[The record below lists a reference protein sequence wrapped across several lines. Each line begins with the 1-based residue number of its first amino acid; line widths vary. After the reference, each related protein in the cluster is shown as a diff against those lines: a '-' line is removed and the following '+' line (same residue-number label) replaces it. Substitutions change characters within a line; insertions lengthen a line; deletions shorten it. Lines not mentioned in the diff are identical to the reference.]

1 MSLIWL
7 HNTIRV
13 RDIWVAE
20 RSKIETYT
28 NYNKGSLA
36 FKKHSINL
44 IIIKIMSKKSKKS
57 LKKVHAKIDNTPV
70 KAEAAKKEESNAAN
84 KTIEN
89 IKKRCA
95 ADAEKAKKHAELK
108 ATKKKAKAEKE
119 EAKYAA
125 SKARI
130 EARKA
135 RKKSIMDKLI
145 DSKKEKASEPVKITL
160 EERLKKQ
167 EEHRNVAQARH
178 IASITRRC
186 KRMHLNDADTKKVID
201 IAKKQWDNAT
211 VYNITV
217 VCDSVL
223 KKKKELEKLV
233 KDCGIKSACITNSTA
248 FLKDVPASAV
258 VKLRELVENATFY
271 QYRSNSKSPF
281 DEAGI
286 DTSTDNHNKHKNG
299 GDPHTIECS
308 KNVSVNFYNLRKA
321 KKKAKETREKN
332 TYNFRHCSKAEGRKL
347 RRGLKVKAKAV
358 NKKPTQVKEVKSKSN
373 KQAA

>member
-1 MSLIWL
+1 
-7 HNTIRV
+7 
-13 RDIWVAE
+13 
-20 RSKIETYT
+20 
-28 NYNKGSLA
+28 
-36 FKKHSINL
+36 
-44 IIIKIMSKKSKKS
+44 MSKKNNKKN
-57 LKKVHAKIDNTPV
+57 LKKVQAKIGTTPV
-70 KAEAAKKEESNAAN
+70 KAEAAKKEESKAAIKNAE
-84 KTIEN
+84 I
-89 IKKRCA
+89 A
-95 ADAEKAKKHAELK
+95 AAKDDVKAKK
-108 ATKKKAKAEKE
+108 KAEKKAHE

-160 EERLKKQ
+160 EDRLKKQ
-167 EEHRNVAQARH
+167 EERRNVAMARH

-217 VCDSVL
+217 VCDSIL

-248 FLKDVPASAV
+248 FFKDVPASV
-258 VKLRELVENATFY
+258 VAKLRDLVGNATFY
-271 QYRSNSKSPF
+271 QYRSDDKSPF
-281 DEAGI
+281 EEAGI
-286 DTSTDNHNKHKNG
+286 DMSGNHNKHKKG

-308 KNVSVNFYNLRKA
+308 KNASVNFYNLRKA
-321 KKKAKETREKN
+321 KKKAKETLEKN
-332 TYNFRHCSKAEGRKL
+332 TYNFRHGSKAEGRKL
-347 RRGLKVKAKAV
+347 RRELKVKAKAV
-358 NKKPTQVKEVKSKSN
+358 NKKPTQVKEVKQKSV

>member
-1 MSLIWL
+1 
-7 HNTIRV
+7 
-13 RDIWVAE
+13 
-20 RSKIETYT
+20 
-28 NYNKGSLA
+28 
-36 FKKHSINL
+36 
-44 IIIKIMSKKSKKS
+44 MSKKNNKKN
-57 LKKVHAKIDNTPV
+57 LKKVQAKIGTTPV
-70 KAEAAKKEESNAAN
+70 KAEAAKKEESKAAIKNAE
-84 KTIEN
+84 I
-89 IKKRCA
+89 A
-95 ADAEKAKKHAELK
+95 AAKDDAKV
-108 ATKKKAKAEKE
+108 KKKAEKKAHE

-160 EERLKKQ
+160 EDRLKKQ
-167 EEHRNVAQARH
+167 EEHRNVAMARH

-217 VCDSVL
+217 VCDSIL

-248 FLKDVPASAV
+248 FFKNVPASV
-258 VKLRELVENATFY
+258 VAKLRDLVGNATFY
-271 QYRSNSKSPF
+271 QYRSDDKSPF
-281 DEAGI
+281 EEAGI
-286 DTSTDNHNKHKNG
+286 DMSGNHNKHKKG

-308 KNVSVNFYNLRKA
+308 KNASVNFYNLRKA
-321 KKKAKETREKN
+321 KKKAKETLEKN
-332 TYNFRHCSKAEGRKL
+332 TYNFRHGSKAEGRKL
-347 RRGLKVKAKAV
+347 RRELKVKAKAV
-358 NKKPTQVKEVKSKSN
+358 NKKPTQIKEIKQKTA

>member
-1 MSLIWL
+1 
-7 HNTIRV
+7 
-13 RDIWVAE
+13 
-20 RSKIETYT
+20 
-28 NYNKGSLA
+28 
-36 FKKHSINL
+36 
-44 IIIKIMSKKSKKS
+44 MSKKNNKKN
-57 LKKVHAKIDNTPV
+57 LKKVQAKIGTTPV
-70 KAEAAKKEESNAAN
+70 KAEAAKKEESKAAVKN
-84 KTIEN
+84 TEI
-89 IKKRCA
+89 A
-95 ADAEKAKKHAELK
+95 AAKDDAKAKK
-108 ATKKKAKAEKE
+108 KAEKKARE

-160 EERLKKQ
+160 EDRLKKQ
-167 EEHRNVAQARH
+167 EERRNVAMARH
-178 IASITRRC
+178 IASVTRRC

-201 IAKKQWDNAT
+201 ITKKQWDNAT

-248 FLKDVPASAV
+248 FFKDVPASV
-258 VKLRELVENATFY
+258 VAKLRDLVGNATFY
-271 QYRSNSKSPF
+271 QYCSDSKSPF
-281 DEAGI
+281 EEAGI
-286 DTSTDNHNKHKNG
+286 DMSGNHNKHKKG

-308 KNVSVNFYNLRKA
+308 KNASVNFYNLRKA
-321 KKKAKETREKN
+321 KKKAKETLEKN
-332 TYNFRHCSKAEGRKL
+332 TYNFRHGSKAEGRKL

-358 NKKPTQVKEVKSKSN
+358 NKKPTQVKEIKQKSV

>member
-1 MSLIWL
+1 
-7 HNTIRV
+7 
-13 RDIWVAE
+13 
-20 RSKIETYT
+20 
-28 NYNKGSLA
+28 
-36 FKKHSINL
+36 
-44 IIIKIMSKKSKKS
+44 MSKKNNKKN
-57 LKKVHAKIDNTPV
+57 LKKVQAKIGTTPV
-70 KAEAAKKEESNAAN
+70 KAEAAKKEESKAAIKNAE
-84 KTIEN
+84 I
-89 IKKRCA
+89 A
-95 ADAEKAKKHAELK
+95 AAKDDAKAKK
-108 ATKKKAKAEKE
+108 KAEKKAHE

-145 DSKKEKASEPVKITL
+145 DSKKEKSSEPVKITL
-160 EERLKKQ
+160 EDRLKKQ
-167 EEHRNVAQARH
+167 EERRNVAMARH

-217 VCDSVL
+217 VCDSIL

-248 FLKDVPASAV
+248 FFKNVPASV
-258 VKLRELVENATFY
+258 VAKLRDLVGNATFY
-271 QYRSNSKSPF
+271 QYRSDDKSPF
-281 DEAGI
+281 EEAGI
-286 DTSTDNHNKHKNG
+286 DMSGNHNKHKKG

-308 KNVSVNFYNLRKA
+308 KNASVNFYNLRKA
-321 KKKAKETREKN
+321 KKKVKEMLEKN
-332 TYNFRHCSKAEGRKL
+332 TYNFRHGSKAEGRKL

-358 NKKPTQVKEVKSKSN
+358 NKKPTQVKEVKQKSV

>member
-1 MSLIWL
+1 
-7 HNTIRV
+7 
-13 RDIWVAE
+13 
-20 RSKIETYT
+20 
-28 NYNKGSLA
+28 
-36 FKKHSINL
+36 
-44 IIIKIMSKKSKKS
+44 MSKKNNKKN
-57 LKKVHAKIDNTPV
+57 LKKVQAKIGTTPV
-70 KAEAAKKEESNAAN
+70 KAEAAKKEESKAAIKNAE
-84 KTIEN
+84 I
-89 IKKRCA
+89 A
-95 ADAEKAKKHAELK
+95 AAKDDVKAKK
-108 ATKKKAKAEKE
+108 KAEKKAHE

-160 EERLKKQ
+160 EDRLKKQ
-167 EEHRNVAQARH
+167 EERRNVAMARH

-217 VCDSVL
+217 VCDSIL

-248 FLKDVPASAV
+248 FFKNVPASV
-258 VKLRELVENATFY
+258 VAKLRDLVGNATFY
-271 QYRSNSKSPF
+271 QYRSDDRSPF
-281 DEAGI
+281 EEAGI
-286 DTSTDNHNKHKNG
+286 DMSGNHNKHKKG

-308 KNVSVNFYNLRKA
+308 KNASVNFYNLRKA
-321 KKKAKETREKN
+321 KKKAKEKLEKN
-332 TYNFRHCSKAEGRKL
+332 TYNFRHGSKAEGRKL
-347 RRGLKVKAKAV
+347 RRELKVKAKAV
-358 NKKPTQVKEVKSKSN
+358 NKKPTQVKEVKQKSV

>member
-1 MSLIWL
+1 
-7 HNTIRV
+7 
-13 RDIWVAE
+13 
-20 RSKIETYT
+20 
-28 NYNKGSLA
+28 
-36 FKKHSINL
+36 
-44 IIIKIMSKKSKKS
+44 MSKKNNKKN
-57 LKKVHAKIDNTPV
+57 LKKVQAKIGTTPV
-70 KAEAAKKEESNAAN
+70 KAEAAKKEESKAAVKN
-84 KTIEN
+84 TEI
-89 IKKRCA
+89 A
-95 ADAEKAKKHAELK
+95 AAKDDAKAKK
-108 ATKKKAKAEKE
+108 KAEKKAHE

-130 EARKA
+130 EARNA

-160 EERLKKQ
+160 EDRLKKQ
-167 EEHRNVAQARH
+167 EERRNVAMARH
-178 IASITRRC
+178 IASVTRRC

-248 FLKDVPASAV
+248 FFKNVPASV
-258 VKLRELVENATFY
+258 VAKLRDIVGNATFY
-271 QYRSNSKSPF
+271 QYRSDDKSPF
-281 DEAGI
+281 EEAGI
-286 DTSTDNHNKHKNG
+286 DMSGNHNKHKKG

-308 KNVSVNFYNLRKA
+308 KNASVNFYNLRKA
-321 KKKAKETREKN
+321 KKKAKEDLEKN
-332 TYNFRHCSKAEGRKL
+332 TYNFRHGSKAEGRKL

-358 NKKPTQVKEVKSKSN
+358 NKKPTQVKEIKQKSV

>member
-1 MSLIWL
+1 
-7 HNTIRV
+7 
-13 RDIWVAE
+13 
-20 RSKIETYT
+20 
-28 NYNKGSLA
+28 
-36 FKKHSINL
+36 
-44 IIIKIMSKKSKKS
+44 MSKKNNKKN
-57 LKKVHAKIDNTPV
+57 LKKVQAKIGTTPV
-70 KAEAAKKEESNAAN
+70 KAEAAKKEESKAAVKN
-84 KTIEN
+84 TEI
-89 IKKRCA
+89 A
-95 ADAEKAKKHAELK
+95 AAKDDAKAKK
-108 ATKKKAKAEKE
+108 KAEKKAHE

-125 SKARI
+125 SKARV

-160 EERLKKQ
+160 EDRLKKQ
-167 EEHRNVAQARH
+167 EERRNVAMARH
-178 IASITRRC
+178 IASVTRRC

-248 FLKDVPASAV
+248 FFKDVPASV
-258 VKLRELVENATFY
+258 VAKLRDLVGNATFY
-271 QYRSNSKSPF
+271 QYRSDDKSPF
-281 DEAGI
+281 EEAGI
-286 DTSTDNHNKHKNG
+286 DMSGNHNKHKKG
-299 GDPHTIECS
+299 GDPHTIEYS
-308 KNVSVNFYNLRKA
+308 KNASVNFYNLRRA
-321 KKKAKETREKN
+321 KKKAKETLEKN
-332 TYNFRHCSKAEGRKL
+332 TYNFRHGSKAEGRKL

-358 NKKPTQVKEVKSKSN
+358 NKKPTQVKEIKQKSV

>member
-1 MSLIWL
+1 
-7 HNTIRV
+7 
-13 RDIWVAE
+13 
-20 RSKIETYT
+20 
-28 NYNKGSLA
+28 
-36 FKKHSINL
+36 
-44 IIIKIMSKKSKKS
+44 MSKKNNKKN
-57 LKKVHAKIDNTPV
+57 LKKVQAKIGTTPV
-70 KAEAAKKEESNAAN
+70 KAEAAKKEESKAAVKN
-84 KTIEN
+84 TEI
-89 IKKRCA
+89 A
-95 ADAEKAKKHAELK
+95 AAKDDAKAKK
-108 ATKKKAKAEKE
+108 KAEKKAHE

-125 SKARI
+125 SKARV

-145 DSKKEKASEPVKITL
+145 DSKKEKASEPIKITL
-160 EERLKKQ
+160 EDRLKKQ
-167 EEHRNVAQARH
+167 EERRNVAMARH
-178 IASITRRC
+178 IASVTSRC

-248 FLKDVPASAV
+248 FFKDVPASV
-258 VKLRELVENATFY
+258 VAKLRDLVGNATFY
-271 QYRSNSKSPF
+271 QYRSDDKSPF
-281 DEAGI
+281 EEAGI
-286 DTSTDNHNKHKNG
+286 DMSGNHNKHKKG

-308 KNVSVNFYNLRKA
+308 KNASVNFYNLRRA
-321 KKKAKETREKN
+321 KKKAKETLEKN
-332 TYNFRHCSKAEGRKL
+332 TYNFRHGSKAEGRKL

-358 NKKPTQVKEVKSKSN
+358 NKKPTQVKEIKQKSV

>member
-1 MSLIWL
+1 
-7 HNTIRV
+7 
-13 RDIWVAE
+13 
-20 RSKIETYT
+20 
-28 NYNKGSLA
+28 
-36 FKKHSINL
+36 
-44 IIIKIMSKKSKKS
+44 MSKKNNKKN
-57 LKKVHAKIDNTPV
+57 LKKVQAKIGTTPV
-70 KAEAAKKEESNAAN
+70 KAEAAKKEESKAAVKN
-84 KTIEN
+84 TEI
-89 IKKRCA
+89 A
-95 ADAEKAKKHAELK
+95 AAKDDAKAKK
-108 ATKKKAKAEKE
+108 KAEKKAHE

-160 EERLKKQ
+160 EDRLKKQ
-167 EEHRNVAQARH
+167 EERRNVAMARH
-178 IASITRRC
+178 IASVARRC
-186 KRMHLNDADTKKVID
+186 KRMYLNDADTKKVID

-248 FLKDVPASAV
+248 FFKDVPASV
-258 VKLRELVENATFY
+258 VAKLRDLVGSATFY
-271 QYRSNSKSPF
+271 QYRSDDKSPF
-281 DEAGI
+281 EEASI
-286 DTSTDNHNKHKNG
+286 DMSGNHNKHKKG

-308 KNVSVNFYNLRKA
+308 KNASVNFYNLRRA
-321 KKKAKETREKN
+321 KKKAKETLEKN
-332 TYNFRHCSKAEGRKL
+332 TYNFRHGSKAEGRKL

-358 NKKPTQVKEVKSKSN
+358 NKKPTQVKEIKQKSV

>member
-1 MSLIWL
+1 
-7 HNTIRV
+7 
-13 RDIWVAE
+13 
-20 RSKIETYT
+20 
-28 NYNKGSLA
+28 
-36 FKKHSINL
+36 
-44 IIIKIMSKKSKKS
+44 MSKKKNNKKN
-57 LKKVHAKIDNTPV
+57 LKKVQAKIGTTPV
-70 KAEAAKKEESNAAN
+70 KAEAAKKEESKAAVKN
-84 KTIEN
+84 TEI
-89 IKKRCA
+89 A
-95 ADAEKAKKHAELK
+95 AAKDDAKAKK
-108 ATKKKAKAEKE
+108 KAEKKAHE

-160 EERLKKQ
+160 EDRLKKQ
-167 EEHRNVAQARH
+167 EERRNVSMVRH
-178 IASITRRC
+178 IASVTRRC

-217 VCDSVL
+217 VCDPGL

-248 FLKDVPASAV
+248 FFKDVPASV
-258 VKLRELVENATFY
+258 VAKLRDLVGNATFY
-271 QYRSNSKSPF
+271 QYCSDSKSPF
-281 DEAGI
+281 EEAGI
-286 DTSTDNHNKHKNG
+286 DMSGNHNKHKKG

-308 KNVSVNFYNLRKA
+308 KNASVNFYNLRRA
-321 KKKAKETREKN
+321 KKKAKEALEKN
-332 TYNFRHCSKAEGRKL
+332 TYNFRHGSKAEGRKL
-347 RRGLKVKAKAV
+347 RRGLKVEAKAV
-358 NKKPTQVKEVKSKSN
+358 NKKPTQVKEIRQKSA

>member
-1 MSLIWL
+1 
-7 HNTIRV
+7 
-13 RDIWVAE
+13 
-20 RSKIETYT
+20 
-28 NYNKGSLA
+28 
-36 FKKHSINL
+36 
-44 IIIKIMSKKSKKS
+44 MSKKNNKKN
-57 LKKVHAKIDNTPV
+57 LKKVQAKIGTTPV
-70 KAEAAKKEESNAAN
+70 KAEAAKKEESKAAIKNAE
-84 KTIEN
+84 I
-89 IKKRCA
+89 A
-95 ADAEKAKKHAELK
+95 AAKDDAKAKK
-108 ATKKKAKAEKE
+108 KAEKKAHE
-119 EAKYAA
+119 EAKYAT

-160 EERLKKQ
+160 EDRLKKQ
-167 EEHRNVAQARH
+167 EERRNVAMARH

-217 VCDSVL
+217 VCDSIL

-248 FLKDVPASAV
+248 FFKNVPASV
-258 VKLRELVENATFY
+258 VAKLRDLVGNATFY
-271 QYRSNSKSPF
+271 QYRSDDKSPF
-281 DEAGI
+281 EEAGI
-286 DTSTDNHNKHKNG
+286 DMSGNHNKHKKG

-308 KNVSVNFYNLRKA
+308 KNASVNFYNLRKA
-321 KKKAKETREKN
+321 KKKAKETLEKN
-332 TYNFRHCSKAEGRKL
+332 TYNFRHGSKAEGRKL

-358 NKKPTQVKEVKSKSN
+358 NKKPTQVKEIKQKTA

>member
-1 MSLIWL
+1 
-7 HNTIRV
+7 
-13 RDIWVAE
+13 
-20 RSKIETYT
+20 
-28 NYNKGSLA
+28 
-36 FKKHSINL
+36 
-44 IIIKIMSKKSKKS
+44 MSKKNNKKN
-57 LKKVHAKIDNTPV
+57 LKKVQDKIGTTPV
-70 KAEAAKKEESNAAN
+70 KAEAAKKEESKAAIKNAE
-84 KTIEN
+84 I
-89 IKKRCA
+89 A
-95 ADAEKAKKHAELK
+95 AAKDDAKAKK
-108 ATKKKAKAEKE
+108 KAEKKAHE

-145 DSKKEKASEPVKITL
+145 DSKKEKTSEPVKITL
-160 EERLKKQ
+160 EDRLKKQ
-167 EEHRNVAQARH
+167 EERRNVAMARH

-217 VCDSVL
+217 VCDSIL

-248 FLKDVPASAV
+248 FFKNVPASV
-258 VKLRELVENATFY
+258 VAKLRDLVGNATFY
-271 QYRSNSKSPF
+271 QYRSDDKSPF
-281 DEAGI
+281 EEAGI
-286 DTSTDNHNKHKNG
+286 DMSGNHNKHKKG

-308 KNVSVNFYNLRKA
+308 KNASVNFYNLRKA
-321 KKKAKETREKN
+321 KKKAKETLEKN
-332 TYNFRHCSKAEGRKL
+332 TYNFRHGSKAEGRKL
-347 RRGLKVKAKAV
+347 RRELKVKAKAV
-358 NKKPTQVKEVKSKSN
+358 NKKPTQVKEVKQKSV

>member
-1 MSLIWL
+1 
-7 HNTIRV
+7 
-13 RDIWVAE
+13 
-20 RSKIETYT
+20 
-28 NYNKGSLA
+28 
-36 FKKHSINL
+36 
-44 IIIKIMSKKSKKS
+44 MSKKNNKKN
-57 LKKVHAKIDNTPV
+57 LKKVQAKIGTTPV
-70 KAEAAKKEESNAAN
+70 KAEAAKKEESKAAIKNAE
-84 KTIEN
+84 I
-89 IKKRCA
+89 A
-95 ADAEKAKKHAELK
+95 AAKDDAKAKK
-108 ATKKKAKAEKE
+108 KAEKKAHE

-160 EERLKKQ
+160 EDRLKKQ
-167 EEHRNVAQARH
+167 EERRNVAMARH

-217 VCDSVL
+217 VCDSIL

-248 FLKDVPASAV
+248 FFKNVPASMVA
-258 VKLRELVENATFY
+258 KLRDLVGNATFY
-271 QYRSNSKSPF
+271 QYRSDDKSPF
-281 DEAGI
+281 EEAGI
-286 DTSTDNHNKHKNG
+286 DMSGNHNKHKKG

-308 KNVSVNFYNLRKA
+308 KNASVNFYNLRKA
-321 KKKAKETREKN
+321 KKKAKETLEKN
-332 TYNFRHCSKAEGRKL
+332 TYNFRHGSKAEGRKL
-347 RRGLKVKAKAV
+347 RRELKVKAKAV
-358 NKKPTQVKEVKSKSN
+358 NKKPTQVKEVKQKSV

>member
-1 MSLIWL
+1 
-7 HNTIRV
+7 
-13 RDIWVAE
+13 
-20 RSKIETYT
+20 
-28 NYNKGSLA
+28 
-36 FKKHSINL
+36 
-44 IIIKIMSKKSKKS
+44 MSKKNNKKN
-57 LKKVHAKIDNTPV
+57 LKKVQAKIGTTPV
-70 KAEAAKKEESNAAN
+70 KAEAAKKEESKAAIKNAE
-84 KTIEN
+84 I
-89 IKKRCA
+89 A
-95 ADAEKAKKHAELK
+95 AAKDDAKAKK
-108 ATKKKAKAEKE
+108 KAEKKAHE

-130 EARKA
+130 EAHKA

-160 EERLKKQ
+160 EDRLKKQ
-167 EEHRNVAQARH
+167 EERRNVSMARH

-217 VCDSVL
+217 VCDSIL

-248 FLKDVPASAV
+248 FFKNVPASV
-258 VKLRELVENATFY
+258 VAKLRDLVGNATFY
-271 QYRSNSKSPF
+271 QYRSDDKSPF
-281 DEAGI
+281 EEAGI
-286 DTSTDNHNKHKNG
+286 DMSGNHNKHKKG

-308 KNVSVNFYNLRKA
+308 KNASVNFYNLRKA
-321 KKKAKETREKN
+321 KKKAKETLEKN
-332 TYNFRHCSKAEGRKL
+332 TYNFRHGSKAEGRKL
-347 RRGLKVKAKAV
+347 RRELKVKAKAV
-358 NKKPTQVKEVKSKSN
+358 NKKPTQVKEIKQKTA

>member
-1 MSLIWL
+1 
-7 HNTIRV
+7 
-13 RDIWVAE
+13 
-20 RSKIETYT
+20 
-28 NYNKGSLA
+28 
-36 FKKHSINL
+36 
-44 IIIKIMSKKSKKS
+44 MSKKNNKKNP
-57 LKKVHAKIDNTPV
+57 KKVQAKIGTTPV
-70 KAEAAKKEESNAAN
+70 KAEAAKKEESKAAIKNAE
-84 KTIEN
+84 I
-89 IKKRCA
+89 A
-95 ADAEKAKKHAELK
+95 AAKDDVKAKK
-108 ATKKKAKAEKE
+108 KAEKKAHE
-119 EAKYAA
+119 ESKYAA

-160 EERLKKQ
+160 EDRLKKQ
-167 EEHRNVAQARH
+167 EERRNVAMARH

-217 VCDSVL
+217 VCDSIL

-248 FLKDVPASAV
+248 FFKNVPASV
-258 VKLRELVENATFY
+258 VAKLRDLVGNATFY
-271 QYRSNSKSPF
+271 QYRSDDRSPF
-281 DEAGI
+281 EEAGI
-286 DTSTDNHNKHKNG
+286 DMSGNHNKHKKG

-308 KNVSVNFYNLRKA
+308 KNASVNFYNLRKA
-321 KKKAKETREKN
+321 KKKAKETLEKN
-332 TYNFRHCSKAEGRKL
+332 TYNFRHGSKAEGRKL
-347 RRGLKVKAKAV
+347 RRELKVKAKAV
-358 NKKPTQVKEVKSKSN
+358 NKKPTQVKEVKQKSV

>member
-1 MSLIWL
+1 
-7 HNTIRV
+7 
-13 RDIWVAE
+13 
-20 RSKIETYT
+20 
-28 NYNKGSLA
+28 
-36 FKKHSINL
+36 
-44 IIIKIMSKKSKKS
+44 MSKKNNKKNF
-57 LKKVHAKIDNTPV
+57 KKVQAKIGTTPV
-70 KAEAAKKEESNAAN
+70 KAEAAKKEESKAAIKNAE
-84 KTIEN
+84 I
-89 IKKRCA
+89 A
-95 ADAEKAKKHAELK
+95 AAKDDVKAKK
-108 ATKKKAKAEKE
+108 KAEKKAHE

-135 RKKSIMDKLI
+135 RKKSITDKLI

-160 EERLKKQ
+160 EDRLKKQ
-167 EEHRNVAQARH
+167 EERRNVAMARH

-217 VCDSVL
+217 VCDSIL

-248 FLKDVPASAV
+248 FFKNVPASV
-258 VKLRELVENATFY
+258 VAKLRDLVGNATFY
-271 QYRSNSKSPF
+271 QYRSDDKSPF
-281 DEAGI
+281 EEAGI
-286 DTSTDNHNKHKNG
+286 DMSGNHNKHKKG

-308 KNVSVNFYNLRKA
+308 KNASVNFYNLRKA
-321 KKKAKETREKN
+321 KKKAKETLEKN
-332 TYNFRHCSKAEGRKL
+332 TYNFRHGSKAEGRKL
-347 RRGLKVKAKAV
+347 RRELKVKAKAV
-358 NKKPTQVKEVKSKSN
+358 NKKPTQVKEIKQKTA

>member
-1 MSLIWL
+1 
-7 HNTIRV
+7 
-13 RDIWVAE
+13 
-20 RSKIETYT
+20 
-28 NYNKGSLA
+28 
-36 FKKHSINL
+36 
-44 IIIKIMSKKSKKS
+44 MSKKNNKKN
-57 LKKVHAKIDNTPV
+57 LKKVQAKIGTTPV
-70 KAEAAKKEESNAAN
+70 KAEAAKKEESKAAIKNAE
-84 KTIEN
+84 I
-89 IKKRCA
+89 A
-95 ADAEKAKKHAELK
+95 AAKDDVKAKK
-108 ATKKKAKAEKE
+108 KAEKKAHE

-160 EERLKKQ
+160 EDRLKKQ
-167 EEHRNVAQARH
+167 EERRNVAMARH

-217 VCDSVL
+217 VCDSIL

-248 FLKDVPASAV
+248 FFKNVPASV
-258 VKLRELVENATFY
+258 VAKLRDLVGNATFY
-271 QYRSNSKSPF
+271 QYRSDDRSPF
-281 DEAGI
+281 EEAGI
-286 DTSTDNHNKHKNG
+286 DMSGNHNKHKKG

-308 KNVSVNFYNLRKA
+308 KNASVNFYNLRKA
-321 KKKAKETREKN
+321 KKKAKETLEKN
-332 TYNFRHCSKAEGRKL
+332 TYNFRHGSKAEGRKL
-347 RRGLKVKAKAV
+347 RRELKVKAKAV
-358 NKKPTQVKEVKSKSN
+358 NKKPTQVKEVKQKSV

>member
-1 MSLIWL
+1 
-7 HNTIRV
+7 
-13 RDIWVAE
+13 
-20 RSKIETYT
+20 
-28 NYNKGSLA
+28 
-36 FKKHSINL
+36 
-44 IIIKIMSKKSKKS
+44 MSKKNNKKN
-57 LKKVHAKIDNTPV
+57 LKKVQAKIGTTPV
-70 KAEAAKKEESNAAN
+70 KAEAAKKEESKAAIKNAE
-84 KTIEN
+84 I
-89 IKKRCA
+89 A
-95 ADAEKAKKHAELK
+95 AAKDDAKAKK
-108 ATKKKAKAEKE
+108 KAEKKARE

-160 EERLKKQ
+160 ENRLKKQ
-167 EEHRNVAQARH
+167 EERRNVAMARH

-217 VCDSVL
+217 VCDSIL

-248 FLKDVPASAV
+248 FFKNVPASV
-258 VKLRELVENATFY
+258 VAKLRDLVGNATFY
-271 QYRSNSKSPF
+271 QYRSDDKSPF
-281 DEAGI
+281 EEAGI
-286 DTSTDNHNKHKNG
+286 NMSGNHNKHKKG

-308 KNVSVNFYNLRKA
+308 KNASVNFYNLRKA
-321 KKKAKETREKN
+321 KKKAKETLEKN
-332 TYNFRHCSKAEGRKL
+332 TYNFRHGSKAEGRKL
-347 RRGLKVKAKAV
+347 RRELKVKAKAV
-358 NKKPTQVKEVKSKSN
+358 NKKPTQVKEVKQKSV

>member
-1 MSLIWL
+1 
-7 HNTIRV
+7 
-13 RDIWVAE
+13 
-20 RSKIETYT
+20 
-28 NYNKGSLA
+28 
-36 FKKHSINL
+36 
-44 IIIKIMSKKSKKS
+44 MSKKNNKKN
-57 LKKVHAKIDNTPV
+57 LKKVQAKIGTTPV
-70 KAEAAKKEESNAAN
+70 KAEAAKKEESKAAVKNAE
-84 KTIEN
+84 I
-89 IKKRCA
+89 A
-95 ADAEKAKKHAELK
+95 AAKDDAKAKK
-108 ATKKKAKAEKE
+108 KAEKKAHE

-160 EERLKKQ
+160 EDRLKKQ
-167 EEHRNVAQARH
+167 EERRNVAMARH
-178 IASITRRC
+178 IASVTRRC
-186 KRMHLNDADTKKVID
+186 KRIHLNDADTKKVIN

-248 FLKDVPASAV
+248 FFKDVPASAV
-258 VKLRELVENATFY
+258 VKLRDLVGNAIFY
-271 QYRSNSKSPF
+271 QYRSDDKSPF
-281 DEAGI
+281 EEAGI
-286 DTSTDNHNKHKNG
+286 DMSGNHNKHKKG

-308 KNVSVNFYNLRKA
+308 KNASVNFYNLRKA
-321 KKKAKETREKN
+321 KKKAKETLKKN
-332 TYNFRHCSKAEGRKL
+332 TYNFRHGSKAEGRKL

-358 NKKPTQVKEVKSKSN
+358 NKKPTQVKEIKQKSV

>member
-1 MSLIWL
+1 
-7 HNTIRV
+7 
-13 RDIWVAE
+13 
-20 RSKIETYT
+20 
-28 NYNKGSLA
+28 
-36 FKKHSINL
+36 
-44 IIIKIMSKKSKKS
+44 MSKKNNKKN
-57 LKKVHAKIDNTPV
+57 LKKVQAKIGTTPV
-70 KAEAAKKEESNAAN
+70 KAEAAKKEESKAAIKNAE
-84 KTIEN
+84 I
-89 IKKRCA
+89 A
-95 ADAEKAKKHAELK
+95 AAKDDAKAKK
-108 ATKKKAKAEKE
+108 KAEKKAHE

-160 EERLKKQ
+160 EDRLKKQ
-167 EEHRNVAQARH
+167 EERRNVAMARH

-248 FLKDVPASAV
+248 FFKDVPASV
-258 VKLRELVENATFY
+258 VAKLRDLVGNATFY
-271 QYRSNSKSPF
+271 QYRSDDKSPF
-281 DEAGI
+281 EEAGI
-286 DTSTDNHNKHKNG
+286 DMSSNHNKHKKG

-308 KNVSVNFYNLRKA
+308 KNASVNFYNLRKA
-321 KKKAKETREKN
+321 KKKAKETLEKN
-332 TYNFRHCSKAEGRKL
+332 TYNFRHGSKAEGRKL

-358 NKKPTQVKEVKSKSN
+358 NKKPTQVKEIKQKSV

>member
-1 MSLIWL
+1 
-7 HNTIRV
+7 
-13 RDIWVAE
+13 
-20 RSKIETYT
+20 
-28 NYNKGSLA
+28 
-36 FKKHSINL
+36 
-44 IIIKIMSKKSKKS
+44 MSKKNNKKN
-57 LKKVHAKIDNTPV
+57 LKKVQAKIGTTPV
-70 KAEAAKKEESNAAN
+70 KAEAAKKEESKAAIKNAE
-84 KTIEN
+84 I
-89 IKKRCA
+89 A
-95 ADAEKAKKHAELK
+95 AAKDDAKA
-108 ATKKKAKAEKE
+108 KKKAKKKAHE

-160 EERLKKQ
+160 EDRLKKQ
-167 EEHRNVAQARH
+167 EERRNVAMARH

-217 VCDSVL
+217 VCDSIL

-248 FLKDVPASAV
+248 FFKNVPASV
-258 VKLRELVENATFY
+258 VAKLRDLVGNATFY
-271 QYRSNSKSPF
+271 QYRSDDRSPF
-281 DEAGI
+281 EEVGI
-286 DTSTDNHNKHKNG
+286 DMSGNHNKHKKG

-308 KNVSVNFYNLRKA
+308 KNASVNFYNLRKA
-321 KKKAKETREKN
+321 KKKAKETLEKN
-332 TYNFRHCSKAEGRKL
+332 TYNFRHGSKAEGRKL
-347 RRGLKVKAKAV
+347 RRELKVKTKAV
-358 NKKPTQVKEVKSKSN
+358 NKKPTQVKEVKQKSV

>member
-1 MSLIWL
+1 
-7 HNTIRV
+7 
-13 RDIWVAE
+13 
-20 RSKIETYT
+20 
-28 NYNKGSLA
+28 
-36 FKKHSINL
+36 
-44 IIIKIMSKKSKKS
+44 MSKKNNKKN
-57 LKKVHAKIDNTPV
+57 LKKVQAKIGTTPV
-70 KAEAAKKEESNAAN
+70 KAEAAKKEESKAAIKNAE
-84 KTIEN
+84 I
-89 IKKRCA
+89 A
-95 ADAEKAKKHAELK
+95 AAKDDAKAKK
-108 ATKKKAKAEKE
+108 KAEKKAHE

-145 DSKKEKASEPVKITL
+145 DSKKEKASEPVKVTL
-160 EERLKKQ
+160 EDRLKKQ
-167 EEHRNVAQARH
+167 EERRNVAMARH

-217 VCDSVL
+217 VCDSIL

-248 FLKDVPASAV
+248 FFKNVPASV
-258 VKLRELVENATFY
+258 VAKLRDLVGNATFY
-271 QYRSNSKSPF
+271 QYRSDDKSPF
-281 DEAGI
+281 EEAGI
-286 DTSTDNHNKHKNG
+286 DMSGNHNKHKKG

-308 KNVSVNFYNLRKA
+308 KNASVNFYNLRKA
-321 KKKAKETREKN
+321 KKKAKEMLEKN
-332 TYNFRHCSKAEGRKL
+332 TYNFRHGSKAEGRKL
-347 RRGLKVKAKAV
+347 RRELKVKAKAV
-358 NKKPTQVKEVKSKSN
+358 NKKPTQVKEIKQKTA

>member
-1 MSLIWL
+1 
-7 HNTIRV
+7 
-13 RDIWVAE
+13 
-20 RSKIETYT
+20 
-28 NYNKGSLA
+28 
-36 FKKHSINL
+36 
-44 IIIKIMSKKSKKS
+44 MSKKNNKKNI
-57 LKKVHAKIDNTPV
+57 KKVQAKIGTTPV
-70 KAEAAKKEESNAAN
+70 KAEAAKKEESKAAIKNAE
-84 KTIEN
+84 I
-89 IKKRCA
+89 A
-95 ADAEKAKKHAELK
+95 AAKDDAKAKK
-108 ATKKKAKAEKE
+108 KAEKKAHE

-160 EERLKKQ
+160 EDRLKKQ
-167 EEHRNVAQARH
+167 EERRNVAMARH

-186 KRMHLNDADTKKVID
+186 KRMHLNDSDTKKVID

-217 VCDSVL
+217 VCDSIL

-248 FLKDVPASAV
+248 FFKNVPASV
-258 VKLRELVENATFY
+258 VAKLRDLVGNATFY
-271 QYRSNSKSPF
+271 QYRSDDRSPF
-281 DEAGI
+281 EEAGI
-286 DTSTDNHNKHKNG
+286 DMSGNHNKHKKG

-308 KNVSVNFYNLRKA
+308 KNASVNFYNLRKA
-321 KKKAKETREKN
+321 KKKAKETLEKN
-332 TYNFRHCSKAEGRKL
+332 TYNFRHGSKAEGRKL
-347 RRGLKVKAKAV
+347 RRKLKVKAKAV
-358 NKKPTQVKEVKSKSN
+358 NKKPTQVKEVKQKSV